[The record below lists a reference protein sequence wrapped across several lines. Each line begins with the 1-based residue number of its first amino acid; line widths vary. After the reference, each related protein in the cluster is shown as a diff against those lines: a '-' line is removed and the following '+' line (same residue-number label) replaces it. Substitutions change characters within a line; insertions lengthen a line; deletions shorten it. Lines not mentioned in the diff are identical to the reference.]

1 MMMATDKKKIQEQ
14 RSTDGH
20 FRPAGTTYVE
30 NKHPIYIDETNNTTG

>member
-20 FRPAGTTYVE
+20 FRPPGTTYVE
-30 NKHPIYIDETNNTTG
+30 NKHDIKDETNNMTG